1 MSADEPPEQAAEE
14 PGKPGPGAQRA
25 ARITLFVVGTL
36 AVWGI
41 VAALPEI
48 AYVIVGILGCLG
60 WQRIHAWWVHRHE
73 DDEPAGAAPDVA
85 AALWAVAGT
94 GRSVLLTELRD
105 ELGVGDAKVVRALLG
120 EAGVPVRSGV
130 RTVAGNGPGVH
141 RDDLPA
147 PPPPRLA
154 SPESGVG
161 AGQEPTPTPT
171 TEALGLAGVVV
182 KDGSET
188 SRRYRI
194 R

>member
-1 MSADEPPEQAAEE
+1 MRTEPPTEQAAEE
-14 PGKPGPGAQRA
+14 PGEPGPGAQRA
-25 ARITLFVVGTL
+25 ARIVLFAVGAL
-36 AVWGI
+36 AMWGI

-48 AYVIVGILGCLG
+48 AYVLVGVIGTVG
-60 WQRIHAWWVHRHE
+60 SQRARAWWVRHHG
-73 DDEPAGAAPDVA
+73 DDEPAGAVPDVA
-85 AALWAVAGT
+85 AALWAVAGP

-105 ELGVGDAKVVRALLG
+105 QLGVGDTKVVRALLS

-141 RDDLPA
+141 RDDLP
-147 PPPPRLA
+147 PPPLPRSA

-171 TEALGLAGVVV
+171 TEPLGLAGVVV